1 MEKTFMKGLGAVVA
15 VSMVCL
21 MSSHISSCSSSGG
34 SGTGKGGSTK
44 NIIIVDTL
52 VRAGSQLAIE
62 CPKCAGPAQG
72 RVVIGKVPYDIPAKS
87 IITITFVNGA
97 DSTRR

>member
-15 VSMVCL
+15 VAMVGL
-21 MSSHISSCSSSGG
+21 MSSQISSCGSTGG

-62 CPKCAGPAQG
+62 CPKCTGSSQG
-72 RVVIGKVPYDIPAKS
+72 QVVIGRVPYDIPAKS
-87 IITITFVNGA
+87 EITITFVNGA
-97 DSTRR
+97 DSSRR